1 MDGGS
6 ADPDPGEH
14 GLEEV
19 DGALRLGEHEG
30 LVARA
35 AHVLL
40 VQEVDELV
48 KLKYE
53 RLGLGMWTRSINDI
67 V

>member
-1 MDGGS
+1 MDGGG

-19 DGALRLGEHEG
+19 DGALRLGEHER
-30 LVARA
+30 LLARA
-35 AHVLL
+35 AHVVL
-40 VQEVDELV
+40 VQEADQLV

-53 RLGLGMWTRSINDI
+53 SLGLG